1 VSDETTT
8 DGLVSRHPVPTF
20 VAIAYGWAWAWWLP
34 LLADRQDWVS
44 WSVSPALH
52 LVGGLGPAIAALVV
66 VTVLHGRVGVLALM
80 ARCLAWRGRLGWLAV
95 AALGPLALFAVAVL
109 AARLVEGTWPTL
121 TQFAASIE
129 YAALPIGLYWMA
141 NLFFYGFGEEI
152 GWRGFLQP
160 RLQRRR
166 NALTAAAWV
175 SVVWALWHLPLFWIT
190 PTYRAMPAVGFV
202 GFYFSILVGSLV
214 LAWLSI
220 AGRASILVVAVF
232 HAVFDIAT
240 TTPTTT
246 TLIPTMTG
254 AAVTI
259 AGLATIAY
267 LRAVEP
273 TGG

>member
-1 VSDETTT
+1 
-8 DGLVSRHPVPTF
+8 VSRHPVLAF

-44 WSVSPALH
+44 WPASPALH

-66 VTVLHGRVGVLALM
+66 VACQHGRVGVLAL
-80 ARCLAWRGRLGWLAV
+80 AGRCLAWRGRLGWLAV
-95 AALGPLALFAVAVL
+95 AALGPLVLFAVAVL
-109 AARLVEGTWPTL
+109 AARIVEGTWPTL
-121 TQFAASIE
+121 TQFGASIE
-129 YAALPIGLYWMA
+129 YAALPIGLYWVA
-141 NLFFYGFGEEI
+141 NLLFYGFGEEV

-160 RLQRRR
+160 RLQRHH
-166 NALTAAAWV
+166 NALTAAAAV

-202 GFYFSILVGSLV
+202 GFYFSVLVGSLV

-220 AGRASILVVAVF
+220 AGRASLLVVAVF

-254 AAVTI
+254 AVITV
-259 AGLATIAY
+259 AGLATIPY
-267 LRAVEP
+267 LKAVAP
-273 TGG
+273 TDG